1 MVPLNKSQIELLRE
15 KYSIYLLDNGRMN
28 ISGLKD
34 NEMEYFANIINKEFY
49 SHKNWSIYK
58 PSNLYLISST
68 HIMNIHL
75 ISINKNALNNI
86 KSHKKTIEGR
96 LKKGYFNKII
106 QKNDKIIF
114 YNQNDKYIVL
124 VKEVVEYDNIY
135 KCLINE
141 NILTILPHIDNI
153 DNAYNHYLKYY
164 SDENLNKYKFLAI
177 KF

>member
-1 MVPLNKSQIELLRE
+1 MS
-15 KYSIYLLDNGRMN
+15 Y
-28 ISGLKD
+28 
-34 NEMEYFANIINKEFY
+34 
-49 SHKNWSIYK
+49 
-58 PSNLYLISST
+58 
-68 HIMNIHL
+68 HL

-114 YNQNDKYIVL
+114 YNQNDRYIVL
-124 VKEVVEYDNIY
+124 VKEIIEYDNIY

-141 NILTILPHIDNI
+141 NIVKILPHIDNI